1 MVTQA
6 QIDLLR
12 HQEIPQQKLLING
25 KFKQGEA
32 DNLAIISPI
41 DGAVL
46 THIANATANDVDEAV
61 MAARKSYESGIW
73 AKQSPAARKKILFRI
88 AELIETQALELAV
101 LGVRDNGTEIGM
113 ALRAEPGS
121 AAGTFRYY
129 AEALD
134 KINGEVTPTDEA
146 FLGMVLREPLGVVG
160 AIVPWNFPLMI
171 AAWKIAPA
179 LAMGNSVVLKPSEQA
194 SLSVLKLGEI
204 CLQAG
209 LPEGVLNIVTGKGS
223 VVGNAMAHHHDI
235 DAIGFT
241 GSGRVGASLMQAA
254 AQSNLKR
261 LFLELGGKSPNII
274 FADTKDLIQAAKVS
288 ANGIFRNSGE
298 VCVAGSRLLVEESIA
313 EEFTSELIK
322 IAKNFKIGDPLD
334 VTNDI
339 GAVSNQQQLISDI
352 EFVGNATQEGAN
364 LLQGGKRILQ
374 ETGGFYM
381 QPTIFTDV
389 TAEMTIFKNEV
400 FGPILTITPFKD
412 EAHALTLAN
421 DSIFGLA
428 SAVWTENLSRAHRM
442 IRHIKAGIV
451 YVNTYGGADNSVPMA
466 AAKQSGNGIDKSLH
480 ALTTYSQLKT
490 AWIKLS

>member
-1 MVTQA
+1 MITQA

-12 HQEIPQQKLLING
+12 HQEIPQQKLLIDGDYRNG
-25 KFKQGEA
+25 NAEKIA
-32 DNLAIISPI
+32 VISPI
-41 DGAVL
+41 DGAIIS
-46 THIANATANDVDEAV
+46 HIASASKSDIDDAV

-73 AKQSPAARKKILFRI
+73 TKQSPAAKKKILFRI
-88 AELIETQALELAV
+88 AELIEAQALELAV

-134 KINGEVTPTDEA
+134 KINGEITTTDES

-209 LPEGVLNIVTGKGS
+209 LPKGVLNIVTGTGS
-223 VVGNAMAHHHDI
+223 VAGNAMAHHHDI

-274 FADTKDLIQAAKVS
+274 FADTKDLSQAAKIS
-288 ANGIFRNSGE
+288 AAGIFRNSGE
-298 VCVAGSRLLVEESIA
+298 VCVAGSRLLVEASIA
-313 EEFTSELIK
+313 EE
-322 IAKNFKIGDPLD
+322 
-334 VTNDI
+334 
-339 GAVSNQQQLISDI
+339 
-352 EFVGNATQEGAN
+352 
-364 LLQGGKRILQ
+364 
-374 ETGGFYM
+374 
-381 QPTIFTDV
+381 
-389 TAEMTIFKNEV
+389 
-400 FGPILTITPFKD
+400 
-412 EAHALTLAN
+412 
-421 DSIFGLA
+421 
-428 SAVWTENLSRAHRM
+428 
-442 IRHIKAGIV
+442 
-451 YVNTYGGADNSVPMA
+451 
-466 AAKQSGNGIDKSLH
+466 
-480 ALTTYSQLKT
+480 
-490 AWIKLS
+490 